1 MFYVNNDDMDDMFRQ
16 AAEEY
21 PLKTEGIADWEKVSA
36 ALREEAGISLAD
48 GGKYKNEK
56 KRRIFFWWLLLL
68 PLGWIGHDSWQKL
81 SGHSAGKQ
89 KATSGQLSQAPE
101 NANRSEKFAT
111 NQLKQTTPIKSSDDL
126 SITKSTLLS
135 QNKLN
140 LKNGTE
146 LATKDLNNKKN
157 IAPERKVK
165 DRSRFI
171 AFSRTTHEKNHFI
184 SNSETIINNGK
195 KSPNR
200 EGRDSNV
207 KTTLIEANTSSNKVE
222 VPKNKAGTA
231 QDVSIKEN
239 DDAINSKVDLPPKT
253 AANKNDAVLQPIN
266 TNDEKLAKSTV
277 HIKRNSHFYAGIML
291 GADISTVK
299 FQSVKGVGNSVGILL
314 GYHFG
319 RTRLSVET
327 GVYWDTKKYYSI
339 GEYFNKNNIP
349 YFNDPN
355 IELDYVNGSCNMFE
369 IPLNV
374 RYNIKQTKNT
384 SIFAVLGLS
393 SYLMSKEAYGYGYK
407 YYGSPG
413 YGDNSY
419 YHSTQNW
426 FSIMNLSVGYEH
438 RLGKIGDIR
447 IEPYVKLPF
456 AGIGKG
462 SLPITSGGLNIGIS
476 RRF

>member
-36 ALREEAGISLAD
+36 SLREEAGRLLAD
-48 GGKYKNEK
+48 AGKYKKEK

-68 PLGWIGHDSWQKL
+68 PLGWIGHDSWQKM
-81 SGHSAGKQ
+81 SGNTAGKQ
-89 KATSGQLSQAPE
+89 KATTSQLSQEPE
-101 NANRSEKFAT
+101 NANGSGKFAT
-111 NQLKQTTPIKSSDDL
+111 NQLKQTASIKSSDEL
-126 SITKSTLLS
+126 SNTKSTLLS
-135 QNKLN
+135 QNKFN
-140 LKNGTE
+140 LKNRTE
-146 LATKDLNNKKN
+146 QSTKELNNKTN
-157 IAPERKVK
+157 ITTERIVK
-165 DRSRFI
+165 DISRLN
-171 AFSRTTHEKNHFI
+171 AFNRTAHEKNHFI
-184 SNSETIINNGK
+184 ANGETRINNGK
-195 KSPNR
+195 KDTNHKAS
-200 EGRDSNV
+200 GSNF
-207 KTTLIEANTSSNKVE
+207 KTTLIEDNTSRIEVE
-222 VPKNKAGTA
+222 VPKNQTGTS
-231 QDVSIKEN
+231 QDISTKEN
-239 DDAINSKVDLPPKT
+239 DDAISSKVAPLPQT

-266 TNDEKLAKSTV
+266 TNDKKLARSTV
-277 HIKRNSHFYAGIML
+277 HIKRNSHFYAGVML

-339 GEYFNKNNIP
+339 GEYFNKTNIP

-369 IPLNV
+369 IPLDV

-413 YGDNSY
+413 YGDHSY

-426 FSIMNLSVGYEH
+426 FSIMNLSLGYEH
-438 RLGKIGDIR
+438 RMGKIGDIR